1 MKRLLLASLS
11 STAAVCVCISDGG
24 NIPTRIRHPRN
35 KVEEN
40 VQESRRE
47 KRRWRNNFSF
57 FFKFLVSFC
66 LQRTAACSQPT
77 TDYFTRSLLFLYSVV
92 SLSLSPISYLLHCCD
107 KTSVISFF
115 FISFASFSYNSYFTI
130 LYSTFLV
137 LSFSFW
143 CSFFFLS
150 FFLALSLFIYLY
162 PIVLPSIIRFNSV
175 QSPFRSPFSFHIS
188 FHPSHHVLLL
198 SSWSSWSSTL
208 FYCRCF
214 PFFLF
219 YSSCDDWG
227 WGKKQRKDMQLEIEA
242 EQWGRE
248 RRFGTPGQ
256 S

>member
-115 FISFASFSYNSYFTI
+115 FISFASFSYNSYTLFHLSCSFI
-130 LYSTFLV
+130 LFLV
-137 LSFSFW
+137 L
-143 CSFFFLS
+143 
-150 FFLALSLFIYLY
+150 
-162 PIVLPSIIRFNSV
+162 
-175 QSPFRSPFSFHIS
+175 
-188 FHPSHHVLLL
+188 
-198 SSWSSWSSTL
+198 
-208 FYCRCF
+208 
-214 PFFLF
+214 FFLF
-219 YSSCDDWG
+219 IFLPRSLSLHLPLPYRATLYYSFQQCSV
-227 WGKKQRKDMQLEIEA
+227 A
-242 EQWGRE
+242 V
-248 RRFGTPGQ
+248 

>member
-92 SLSLSPISYLLHCCD
+92 SLSLLFLICFIVAIKPASSVFFSSPLPPSPI
-107 KTSVISFF
+107 
-115 FISFASFSYNSYFTI
+115 I
-130 LYSTFLV
+130 LIPYSTFLV

-214 PFFLF
+214 PFFYFILLVMIG
-219 YSSCDDWG
+219 DG
-227 WGKKQRKDMQLEIEA
+227 
-242 EQWGRE
+242 E
-248 RRFGTPGQ
+248 RNSEKTCN
-256 S
+256 